1 MVIIIVI
8 YGDVMKFYLGVVMT
22 LLLGCQQTA
31 APLTA
36 KNSSEQVII
45 KKVVC
50 RQSTIPPLKNT
61 KKLKERL
68 IANGKIDG
76 SLSNEEIEHAVNNYI
91 RKKNAALKNCAK

>member
-8 YGDVMKFYLGVVMT
+8 YGNVMKFYLGFVMT

-50 RQSTIPPLKNT
+50 RQSTTPPLKNT
-61 KKLKERL
+61 QKLKERL

-76 SLSNEEIEHAVNNYI
+76 SLSNEEIQRQVNAYI
-91 RKKNAALKNCAK
+91 RKKNAAFKNCQK

>member
-1 MVIIIVI
+1 MVIIMVI
-8 YGDVMKFYLGVVMT
+8 DGDVMKFYLWVMMT
-22 LLLGCQQTA
+22 LLLGCQQTS

-36 KNSSEQVII
+36 NNSSKQVII

-61 KKLKERL
+61 EKLTEQL

>member
-1 MVIIIVI
+1 
-8 YGDVMKFYLGVVMT
+8 MKFYLGVVMT

-31 APLTA
+31 ALTA